1 MDSAGCAP
9 GRPSRQDIGREG
21 LKLGVLGALGKQSP
35 TWARQW
41 RFHSVFILKR
51 DFIQTFD

>member
-21 LKLGVLGALGKQSP
+21 LKLGDLRALGKQSP